1 VITPLLMIGGAFL
14 CLEGF
19 HKVMDLIRPGHHAS
33 EEKAETTG
41 QTAQEIEDE
50 RVGSAIRT
58 DFILSAEIMAITL
71 ASVSAA
77 TLWMQGGVLAVV
89 GIGMTL
95 LVYGVVAIIV
105 KADDVGVALAKSGSG
120 AISGL
125 GRGIVLGM
133 PWFLKTLSMVGMI
146 AMLWVGGG
154 ILVHGLHALG
164 YHAPEEMIH
173 HAAESVAHLA
183 PSAGGILNW
192 VASAGIAAVLGLIVG
207 AIVDPLVNHVISPL
221 IGKLRGQS
229 KSA

>member
-1 VITPLLMIGGAFL
+1 
-14 CLEGF
+14 
-19 HKVMDLIRPGHHAS
+19 
-33 EEKAETTG
+33 
-41 QTAQEIEDE
+41 
-50 RVGSAIRT
+50 
-58 DFILSAEIMAITL
+58 
-71 ASVSAA
+71 
-77 TLWMQGGVLAVV
+77 
-89 GIGMTL
+89 
-95 LVYGVVAIIV
+95 
-105 KADDVGVALAKSGSG
+105 
-120 AISGL
+120 
-125 GRGIVLGM
+125 
-133 PWFLKTLSMVGMI
+133 MVGMI